1 MPLSPLESRLRYEFR
16 NAELLRQALTHRSH
30 SASHNERLEFL
41 GDSVLNCAVAALL
54 FQRFGKLDEGDL
66 SRVRANL
73 VKQQSLYEIAQ
84 ALNISEGLRLGEGEL
99 RSGGFRR
106 PSILADAFEAIL
118 GAVFLDGGFE
128 AAQTVIKRL
137 YVPILDHIDPRTL
150 GKDSKTLLQEY
161 LQGHKIALPTY
172 TVVATHGAA
181 HNQQFEV
188 ECTVPKLD
196 IKVSGSGASRR
207 AAEQAAAKK
216 ALEEVMA
223 LTPAM
228 EVKAKRSRGARA
240 AKQHEPEIVP
250 GVKGVQAALDLRTP
264 ERSSKSDKERAVRA
278 EAEKVARG
286 EAKAPSQSEAAERMA
301 PAPALAPAMM
311 RAAHV
316 EHKPATRPPDAAA
329 KSDAAVKGEA
339 VAKNE
344 GAEKTE
350 APPSQKTEGAVK
362 AELVVKTEGE
372 SKAEA
377 LPSQKVEGSARSA
390 PAGRADGQSKTEA
403 LPSQKAEDAAR
414 AEPVGRADGESKTE
428 ALPSQKAEDAARAE
442 PAGRADGESKTEALP
457 SQKAEDAARAEPA
470 GRADGQSNTEALL
483 SQKAEDAA
491 RAEPAGRADG
501 QSNTEA
507 PPSPKAEG
515 AARAEPVAPTEG
527 QSKADAPP
535 PQKAAAS
542 GKGEPAK
549 TDSQTKHETSIAPA
563 TPALGTPGTAGGEAE
578 LVSDVAD
585 AARPHATDPDHP

>member
-84 ALNISEGLRLGEGEL
+84 ALNIAEGLRLGEGEL

-118 GAVFLDGGFE
+118 GAIFLDGGFE

-196 IKVSGSGASRR
+196 VKVSGSGASRR

-223 LTPAM
+223 LAPAM
-228 EVKAKRSRGARA
+228 EVKAKRSRGSRA
-240 AKQHEPEIVP
+240 AKQGEPDIVP
-250 GVKGVQAALDLRTP
+250 GVKGVQAALDLRAP
-264 ERSSKSDKERAVRA
+264 DRGKAEKDKGSRG
-278 EAEKVARG
+278 EAEKAARASA
-286 EAKAPSQSEAAERMA
+286 EAKAAQPEAADRA
-301 PAPALAPAMM
+301 VPAPPPAMI
-311 RAAHV
+311 RAAHI
-316 EHKPATRPPDAAA
+316 EHKPALRADAPAAKAEAGARPESSTPQKAEGPGKSEAAA
-329 KSDAAVKGEA
+329 KAEA
-339 VAKNE
+339 VAGKSE
-344 GAEKTE
+344 
-350 APPSQKTEGAVK
+350 
-362 AELVVKTEGE
+362 
-372 SKAEA
+372 
-377 LPSQKVEGSARSA
+377 SA
-390 PAGRADGQSKTEA
+390 PA
-403 LPSQKAEDAAR
+403 QKAE
-414 AEPVGRADGESKTE
+414 GGGKGEVTAKPET
-428 ALPSQKAEDAARAE
+428 
-442 PAGRADGESKTEALP
+442 
-457 SQKAEDAARAEPA
+457 
-470 GRADGQSNTEALL
+470 
-483 SQKAEDAA
+483 
-491 RAEPAGRADG
+491 
-501 QSNTEA
+501 
-507 PPSPKAEG
+507 G
-515 AARAEPVAPTEG
+515 AA
-527 QSKADAPP
+527 KADPATAKPDP
-535 PQKAAAS
+535 AS
-542 GKGEPAK
+542 GKPDPAAGKPDTAAGKPDASPSSQHEP
-549 TDSQTKHETSIAPA
+549 E
-563 TPALGTPGTAGGEAE
+563 GGGKRASGGDAE
-578 LVSDVAD
+578 LVSDIAG
-585 AARPHATDPDHP
+585 AARLRAAEPDHS